1 MGNHVILFSFDY
13 LGNHVVDKFWEVSW
27 IVFIWLVYKELFV
40 TLRNTFIFVQS
51 YDMNTK
57 FVRIKVLI
65 LEKAFWFLNSFGYSL
80 CVVHGGIMVRF
91 A

>member
-1 MGNHVILFSFDY
+1 V
-13 LGNHVVDKFWEVSW
+13 
-27 IVFIWLVYKELFV
+27 FV

-65 LEKAFWFLNSFGYSL
+65 LEKAFGF
-80 CVVHGGIMVRF
+80 
-91 A
+91 

>member
-1 MGNHVILFSFDY
+1 M
-13 LGNHVVDKFWEVSW
+13 
-27 IVFIWLVYKELFV
+27 
-40 TLRNTFIFVQS
+40 TLRGTFIFVQS

-65 LEKAFWFLNSFGYSL
+65 LEKGLWFLNSFGYCL
-80 CVVHGGIMVRF
+80 CVVHERRMVRF

>member
-27 IVFIWLVYKELFV
+27 VVSIWLVYKEVFV

-65 LEKAFWFLNSFGYSL
+65 LEKAFGFWIVLGIV
-80 CVVHGGIMVRF
+80 CV
-91 A
+91 